1 MKRAEISVL
10 LAGVLLALIQ
20 FAGCAQKPLTFN
32 RVEILTPKGPQTIAQ
47 GQSVPIQARVLNDLN
62 AGGVSFTFAT
72 LPGFGTLNQTSTT
85 SATFTAPNAVSSE
98 TVVKIIVRS
107 LDFPKQ
113 FATVTVTVEP
123 PPTITTTTLTNPTLN
138 ATYSATVT
146 ATGGLLPLSW
156 AVTSG
161 TLPPGLSLSSST
173 TNSVQITG
181 KPTTV
186 GSFTFT
192 ITVTDSAGFSSSQQF
207 TVVVSSLAITTTS
220 PLPPASTTAAYSVT
234 FAATGGV
241 APLTWSVAN
250 GSILP
255 PGLMLNSTTGV
266 LSGTPTQGGTFTFG
280 ITVTDSANPA
290 ASATVNFTVVVS
302 GAQNLAGLK
311 GPYAFTF
318 SGYNNTGFVTFAG
331 TFTADGNG
339 AITAGEEDFNSI
351 TGTPVTFTNLV
362 GSYTLGAD
370 GRGTFTFTGSTPAQ
384 PTQQTYAFS
393 IDATGSG
400 RFIEFDSSSTR
411 GSGRI
416 HLQKVTTCVVSGTNT
431 NTFAGS
437 FAFGGAGFAGPAAAG
452 SGPIA
457 FAGAFTATPP
467 ISPSTVG
474 SIAQGEMDTNVPNQT
489 QSFNPG
495 VSGLYQPGPDTT
507 HCTMSLTSGNLGT
520 QNFSAYP
527 ISVNDAFLV
536 ETDRVSATS
545 PFLAS
550 GEMIQQAVAGGTFP
564 TQNVLSQPIAGGL
577 SGQFLSGGLY
587 LPEVAVIQI
596 SAQGSGSVQFLIE
609 DNQAGNL
616 SNLHSPFTVSYNADS
631 LGRVI
636 PSLPNPYEPILYL
649 VSSTEAFF
657 VGTLNG
663 GPTFGH
669 FEGQSGSPFT
679 AQVMANTFVEGTSAP
694 AVSSDRDISGFLTLS
709 DTAGVTGTQ
718 DLSTVAGNLSAQNV
732 VGTYALTNTG
742 LTDGSGV
749 MTLTSPV
756 FTGDFF
762 IITPNKIV
770 MITTTPG
777 DVNPVLIFIE
787 Q

>member
-1 MKRAEISVL
+1 
-10 LAGVLLALIQ
+10 
-20 FAGCAQKPLTFN
+20 
-32 RVEILTPKGPQTIAQ
+32 
-47 GQSVPIQARVLNDLN
+47 
-62 AGGVSFTFAT
+62 
-72 LPGFGTLNQTSTT
+72 
-85 SATFTAPNAVSSE
+85 
-98 TVVKIIVRS
+98 
-107 LDFPKQ
+107 
-113 FATVTVTVEP
+113 
-123 PPTITTTTLTNPTLN
+123 
-138 ATYSATVT
+138 
-146 ATGGLLPLSW
+146 
-156 AVTSG
+156 
-161 TLPPGLSLSSST
+161 
-173 TNSVQITG
+173 
-181 KPTTV
+181 
-186 GSFTFT
+186 
-192 ITVTDSAGFSSSQQF
+192 
-207 TVVVSSLAITTTS
+207 
-220 PLPPASTTAAYSVT
+220 
-234 FAATGGV
+234 
-241 APLTWSVAN
+241 
-250 GSILP
+250 
-255 PGLMLNSTTGV
+255 
-266 LSGTPTQGGTFTFG
+266 
-280 ITVTDSANPA
+280 
-290 ASATVNFTVVVS
+290 
-302 GAQNLAGLK
+302 
-311 GPYAFTF
+311 
-318 SGYNNTGFVTFAG
+318 
-331 TFTADGNG
+331 
-339 AITAGEEDFNSI
+339 
-351 TGTPVTFTNLV
+351 
-362 GSYTLGAD
+362 
-370 GRGTFTFTGSTPAQ
+370 
-384 PTQQTYAFS
+384 
-393 IDATGSG
+393 
-400 RFIEFDSSSTR
+400 
-411 GSGRI
+411 
-416 HLQKVTTCVVSGTNT
+416 
-431 NTFAGS
+431 
-437 FAFGGAGFAGPAAAG
+437 
-452 SGPIA
+452 
-457 FAGAFTATPP
+457 
-467 ISPSTVG
+467 
-474 SIAQGEMDTNVPNQT
+474 
-489 QSFNPG
+489 
-495 VSGLYQPGPDTT
+495 
-507 HCTMSLTSGNLGT
+507 MSLTSGNLGT